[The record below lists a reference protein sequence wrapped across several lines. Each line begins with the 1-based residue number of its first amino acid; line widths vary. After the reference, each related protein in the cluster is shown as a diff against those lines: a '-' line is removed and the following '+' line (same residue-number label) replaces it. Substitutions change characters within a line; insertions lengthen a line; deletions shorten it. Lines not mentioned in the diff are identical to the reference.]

1 MFRWLMWA
9 GLSGG
14 LWFVAQPLWA
24 NLCAPLMDG
33 GYSNLSKAPLPWH
46 FARVHFARH
55 AAGGLDE
62 EGEELGFA

>member
-1 MFRWLMWA
+1 MVR
-9 GLSGG
+9 
-14 LWFVAQPLWA
+14 
-24 NLCAPLMDG
+24 CAASLGEPMRTFNGRRLQH
-33 GYSNLSKAPLPWH
+33 LSKAPLPWH